1 MLNNFDFCVYTNF
14 IFGKDVHERLG
25 KEIRNMNINSVLIH
39 HDNGMY
45 LNNNNFLINI
55 KNDLKDNGIKVYEL
69 GGVLSNPRLS
79 LVYDGVK
86 LVKRENITFIL
97 AIGGGSVIDS
107 AKAISAGA
115 MYNGD
120 VWDFFS
126 KGKSIEQALP
136 IGVILTNP
144 ATGSESGAV
153 SVINNEKLGQ
163 KYMAISPL
171 IRPKIVFMNPE
182 LTYSLPKFHTACG
195 IVDMFS
201 HVCERY
207 FTPEDEIGMIDRM
220 AEGIL
225 KTIVDI
231 GSKVLKQPDCYE
243 YRAEIMWIGTIA
255 HNNTVGVGRTQ
266 DWATHEIANE
276 LSALYDTPHGV
287 TLSII
292 MPSWMRYTYKKKPER
307 FARFANQVF
316 DIPWDGQDTEVAAM
330 KGIIATEEFFRS
342 LGMPTSFHEYNIPT
356 NEIDKMLDR
365 ILFRG
370 DDNTIGGM
378 VPLNRKDVQA
388 IYEMAF

>member
-1 MLNNFDFCVYTNF
+1 
-14 IFGKDVHERLG
+14 
-25 KEIRNMNINSVLIH
+25 MNINSVLIH

-136 IGVILTNP
+136 IAVILTNP

-182 LTYSLPKFHTACG
+182 LTYCFLNFIRP
-195 IVDMFS
+195 V
-201 HVCERY
+201 
-207 FTPEDEIGMIDRM
+207 
-220 AEGIL
+220 
-225 KTIVDI
+225 
-231 GSKVLKQPDCYE
+231 VL
-243 YRAEIMWIGTIA
+243 
-255 HNNTVGVGRTQ
+255 
-266 DWATHEIANE
+266 
-276 LSALYDTPHGV
+276 
-287 TLSII
+287 
-292 MPSWMRYTYKKKPER
+292 
-307 FARFANQVF
+307 
-316 DIPWDGQDTEVAAM
+316 
-330 KGIIATEEFFRS
+330 
-342 LGMPTSFHEYNIPT
+342 
-356 NEIDKMLDR
+356 
-365 ILFRG
+365 
-370 DDNTIGGM
+370 
-378 VPLNRKDVQA
+378 
-388 IYEMAF
+388 

>member
-1 MLNNFDFCVYTNF
+1 MLNNFDFCVGTNF
-14 IFGKDVHERLG
+14 IFGKGVHKRLG
-25 KEIRNMNINSVLIH
+25 EELLSKKVSSVLVH
-39 HDNGMY
+39 HDSGPY
-45 LNNNNFLINI
+45 LSNNNFLQNI
-55 KNDLKDNGIKVYEL
+55 KKDLKDKGIKMYEL
-69 GGVLSNPRLS
+69 GGVLPNPRLN
-79 LVYDGVK
+79 LVYEGVR
-86 LVKRENITFIL
+86 LVKKEDISFIL

-115 MYNGD
+115 KYNGD
-120 VWDFFS
+120 VWDLFA
-126 KGKSIEQALP
+126 KGISIERALP

-153 SVINNEKLGQ
+153 AVINNEELGQ
-163 KYMAISPL
+163 KYMASSPL

-182 LTYSLPKFHTACG
+182 LTYSLPKFSTACG

-201 HVCERY
+201 HTCERY
-207 FTPEDEIGMIDRM
+207 FTPEDEIGVIDRM

-231 GSKVLKQPDCYE
+231 GPKVIESPNNYE
-243 YRAEIMWIGTIA
+243 YRSEIMWIGTIA

-276 LSALYDTPHGV
+276 LSALYDTPHGA

-307 FARFANQVF
+307 FARYAREVF
-316 DIPWDGQDTEVAAM
+316 NIPWDGEKLEEVAM
-330 KGIIATEEFFRS
+330 KGIMATEEFFRS
-342 LGMPTSFHEYNIPT
+342 LDMPTSFADGKIPT
-356 NEIDKMLDR
+356 NEIEKMLDR

-370 DDNTIGGM
+370 EDNTIGGM
-378 VPLNRKDVQA
+378 VKLNREDVKA
-388 IYEMAF
+388 IYEIAF